1 MWGLTASGC
10 LGPQDL
16 LGYRYSLLSS
26 IATGGMNNV
35 ICLIPSR
42 NVSENEHFPQ
52 DDADFIKQWLAW
64 TDDNVD
70 LLTRMAPIAAW

>member
-1 MWGLTASGC
+1 MFGTA
-10 LGPQDL
+10 QDL

-42 NVSENEHFPQ
+42 NVSENEHFPHSAKIDTAVQ
-52 DDADFIKQWLAW
+52 ILKRRQNPDCCVDALPLYAF
-64 TDDNVD
+64 N
-70 LLTRMAPIAAW
+70 